1 MKTIVMLI
9 EKCINTPHKQRGRL
23 CLICLL
29 VFIIGLFFT
38 INNFITNPVNTEI
51 KLEKKSK

>member
-1 MKTIVMLI
+1 MKAIVMLI
-9 EKCINTPHKQRGRL
+9 EKCINTPNKQRGRL
-23 CLICLL
+23 CLVCLL